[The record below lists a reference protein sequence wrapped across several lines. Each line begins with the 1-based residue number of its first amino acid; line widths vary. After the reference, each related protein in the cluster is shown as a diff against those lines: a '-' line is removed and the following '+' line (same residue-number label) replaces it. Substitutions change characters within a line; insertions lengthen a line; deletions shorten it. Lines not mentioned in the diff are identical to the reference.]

1 MADRMKI
8 ERKIQAYLKARR
20 EGNTAEQS
28 RIQGTMKGPEMTL
41 LARALEIEKAKE
53 ARATIEIA
61 PARVLN
67 TPNSA
72 ATQRPKEQ
80 KMAKAKTKT
89 TPNTPVRTVPK
100 ATEKAEPKVG
110 NVIKANYRAG
120 FNAVDGL
127 KTASGAKVV
136 CTVFDEVVSLLAG
149 KTPEELRAV
158 ASKYGVDYTWDHLN
172 PGMQRMNLGNRL
184 RAMVRKGEVTLAA
197 PPKPAAPKK
206 ARKLAVAQ

>member
-20 EGNTAEQS
+20 EGNVTEQS

-53 ARATIEIA
+53 ARATVEVA

-72 ATQRPKEQ
+72 ATQRPKE
-80 KMAKAKTKT
+80 KIMAKAKT

-184 RAMVRKGEVTLAA
+184 RAMVRKGEVTLSA
-197 PPKPAAPKK
+197 PKPAVTPKK